1 MDKRNYYTDSGNVNQ
16 KDVTFYT
23 LSTGQT
29 VVFICDVYGLLTWT
43 VNLKDFSFQWNG
55 YITNSTVIK
64 QGDPFFSFTKHPTKD
79 IIFMVLNIKS
89 QFGLTWDN
97 VQWLIHPFF
106 LKNSVWVALALPYKP
121 KTQNYLVSLIN
132 CQTGTIYNLTS
143 NKSNVNKIQT
153 TLAVVSLDDPNNL
166 ELIVLE
172 SSGTVIYVWDLNQS
186 NFPFKFQTKINLSST
201 VSKYFVCLLQTELS
215 QDANIAQYFET
226 IKIQKLS
233 IYNTTILNHFDIQ
246 LGQIQFV
253 NNVDINIFK
262 CINDVDFLSKI
273 PDKQTSGC
281 LRFSEV
287 NALRINDINF
297 QNKKEQDSNLLS
309 VINIQVQQATIS
321 INKADISDIF
331 VTQASMN
338 TQATPVYIKSSNEVQ
353 VVIDQSN
360 FQNVKMQILQQS
372 FSYSSAALQVINSIG
387 SLKISNTQ
395 FKNVY
400 SNSIYGVIQTQ
411 TQNVVIDTVQFSN
424 STFSGNLQQKLF
436 YQQGGFINAQIQ
448 NINISNTNFS
458 QATAS
463 KGAFLF
469 LQSSASQ
476 LSINI
481 NDTSFS
487 EGYAAIDGGS
497 MFLDS
502 GNNQISLKCLNC
514 QFSNIYTLYN
524 SASAISQQKYL
535 LVNKNVQNIFQ
546 FNGGYIKNIF
556 GYSDNHFI
564 DVSNANLIFQDIPI
578 ITSEYFASDSQPFQ
592 LYSSYFDKQQATIA
606 NLQNTTLLIQNCNFC
621 NLQKSTFSS
630 AYPLLINSQLSQ
642 INIINA
648 TIKDS
653 IFTSNVIQSTSSS
666 LQIEQVQFKNISQ
679 ILNKRLLQQDIY
691 QIPSQLGYSLIST
704 LQTTVQITKSSYF
717 QDIYCNQNCNG
728 GALQIQQGILNIQD
742 TTFKNVYSNFG
753 GSVFIL
759 GMNQTNLI
767 SNSNFINCSSQNDG
781 GAIYFNFLMNDAF
794 KLNINESIFNN
805 NTCKSRGGA
814 IYVNSQQLNSPKQ
827 EFNITNSKIIHNEA
841 AIGGG
846 MFEQNILVNKNEN
859 NIISSNQAK
868 LYGNNYISYPTK
880 LKIVNI
886 DQFLQ
891 INNGKIKDQQ
901 VIIENHRSGSN
912 LTEIHFVLANDQDE
926 IIFPVTQQDYNQ
938 FQVNVKFD
946 PNIKKS
952 LSYSL
957 GSDTFAKYNSRLQAF
972 VFSNITLTG
981 IPDSIVNLQFTSNQI
996 YRVDPTNQTF
1006 IQDYVFQITIHFR
1019 QCIAGEQI
1027 TQLDQLIQCQ
1037 ICPENYYSL
1046 QPQACKGCPNGA
1058 SCYGGTNISTNY
1070 GYWRRTNASDFI
1082 LNCNNLPDNCL
1093 GGNYG
1098 DSICYEGHIGALC
1111 EECDV
1116 IYKCF
1121 TQIFFNFQVFQ
1132 IQIYGLFWNNSYA
1145 KTSKYSCTRCD
1156 EIKNNSWIIVLMTL
1170 WTLVSMCLAIK
1181 GDIDVLR
1188 EKAAI
1193 FAIQKHIKR
1202 KSTIRQRLQ
1211 TSIYMKSLN
1220 FSKSQM
1226 LKSNQTNMKS
1236 INPNIK
1242 MEFNDDEDKSGIY
1255 IKMLTNYIQIVGS
1268 IATFNLSIPS
1278 GIFQF
1283 PQSVG
1288 QPLKRTMDSL
1298 DCVLKDIHT
1307 DMPIIYLRL
1316 LFSLTLP
1323 AIYLLIFVID
1333 NQIKQSKSNSEVGDS
1348 MQNLNQF
1355 EQKINQMNE
1364 LEQLQ
1369 SQEQKQQIRDKYLHY
1384 ENPITQQQQKNR
1396 KNIDSQD
1403 NKNID
1408 EGQNFQNIEG
1418 QNQETYTSRS
1428 QQCLDSN
1435 NLIIFEAKDS
1445 QNDISYT
1452 IETANQN
1459 QLKQDTNFERTPS
1472 LITLKNEEKQ
1482 KDQILQNKYM
1492 LTIRGQASIQLLKNN
1507 SCQSPKK
1514 LLFENEIIEEGLLDV
1529 IKFDDEQM
1537 YDQSSQSNQQN
1548 EEASYKQEANNK
1560 NMQITNNI
1568 QVSNTDKIDNLN
1580 RKLNNNSINKNAYSM
1595 NYIQQDLSDEENQQT
1610 QLKFKSK
1617 QTFIEDK
1624 STMNQLETNYENRIQ
1639 LEQNTVNQNQIE
1651 IKFLS

>member
-805 NTCKSRGGA
+805 NT
-814 IYVNSQQLNSPKQ
+814 
-827 EFNITNSKIIHNEA
+827 F
-841 AIGGG
+841 
-846 MFEQNILVNKNEN
+846 
-859 NIISSNQAK
+859 
-868 LYGNNYISYPTK
+868 
-880 LKIVNI
+880 
-886 DQFLQ
+886 
-891 INNGKIKDQQ
+891 
-901 VIIENHRSGSN
+901 
-912 LTEIHFVLANDQDE
+912 
-926 IIFPVTQQDYNQ
+926 
-938 FQVNVKFD
+938 
-946 PNIKKS
+946 
-952 LSYSL
+952 
-957 GSDTFAKYNSRLQAF
+957 
-972 VFSNITLTG
+972 
-981 IPDSIVNLQFTSNQI
+981 
-996 YRVDPTNQTF
+996 
-1006 IQDYVFQITIHFR
+1006 
-1019 QCIAGEQI
+1019 
-1027 TQLDQLIQCQ
+1027 
-1037 ICPENYYSL
+1037 
-1046 QPQACKGCPNGA
+1046 
-1058 SCYGGTNISTNY
+1058 
-1070 GYWRRTNASDFI
+1070 
-1082 LNCNNLPDNCL
+1082 
-1093 GGNYG
+1093 
-1098 DSICYEGHIGALC
+1098 
-1111 EECDV
+1111 
-1116 IYKCF
+1116 
-1121 TQIFFNFQVFQ
+1121 
-1132 IQIYGLFWNNSYA
+1132 
-1145 KTSKYSCTRCD
+1145 
-1156 EIKNNSWIIVLMTL
+1156 LMTL